1 MKSLITLIQENNNN
15 NLNNKQIKIIYC
27 MMDYFNNDYKAK
39 ETLLKEL
46 DDPDSDIQISKDEL
60 NSFLNNFE
68 F

>member
-1 MKSLITLIQENNNN
+1 
-15 NLNNKQIKIIYC
+15 

-46 DDPDSDIQISKDEL
+46 DDSNSDIQISKDEL